1 LLAPTKCLKRDK
13 KVENKINFGTDG
25 IRGHADQ
32 YPFTE
37 QALIN
42 LGIAIALWGI
52 SKYEKEQPALL
63 IGHDTRESCTKIKK
77 ALKKGLSN
85 FPLKIVDAEILPTPA
100 VCQIINKSNNFDFG
114 IIISAS
120 HNPYQDNGIK
130 IIDAETIKLNT
141 KDEDL
146 IIKNFETISESK
158 HKFKASAK
166 AIDQKWND
174 AHELYKKHL
183 FTFFNPN
190 FLQDIKVVLDCANGA
205 TYKLAPEIFKAF
217 GAQTTV
223 LFTQPNGKNINYQC
237 GSLHPEKLQ
246 EAILE
251 NKADVGFAFDGDG
264 DRVIA
269 VNRHGQIIEGDDILA
284 LLSEHPK
291 VASTKTIVG
300 TIMSN
305 LGLELHLKKEGK
317 HLIRTQVGD
326 KYISAQLQENNLLL
340 GGENSGH
347 IIIKDYMNSGDGIFV
362 ALKLLETILITKNWN
377 IKLFEKIPQILI
389 NVPVL
394 NKKDLTLQPYA
405 KIINEQEQILKK
417 GRIIVRYSGTE
428 KLLRVMVEEQDNIL
442 ANNVAKTLVEK
453 LKNALDQNL

>member
-1 LLAPTKCLKRDK
+1 MEK
-13 KVENKINFGTDG
+13 KINFGTDG

-37 QALIN
+37 QTLIN
-42 LGIAIALWGI
+42 LGIAIALWSI
-52 SKYEKEQPALL
+52 SKYENEPTLL
-63 IGHDTRESCTKIKK
+63 IGHDTRESCNKIKK
-77 ALKKGLSN
+77 ALKKGLLN
-85 FPLKIVDAEILPTPA
+85 FPIKIVDAEILPTPA
-100 VCQIINKSNNFDFG
+100 VCQIINKSKNFDFG

-130 IIDAETIKLNT
+130 IIDAKTIKLNH
-141 KDEDL
+141 KDEEF
-146 IIKNFETISESK
+146 IVKNFETISSSK
-158 HKFKASAK
+158 HKFKSNSA
-166 AIDQKWND
+166 AADQKWSD
-174 AHELYKKHL
+174 AHEQYKKHI
-183 FTFFNPN
+183 FTFFPQN
-190 FLQDIKVVLDCANGA
+190 FLNGIKVVLDCANGA

-217 GAQTTV
+217 GAQLTI
-223 LFTQPNGKNINYQC
+223 LSAEPNGKNINYHC

-246 EAILE
+246 ETVLSS
-251 NKADVGFAFDGDG
+251 KADIGFAFDGDG

-269 VNRHGQIIEGDDILA
+269 VNRKGQIIDGDDILA
-284 LLSEHPK
+284 LLSKHPK
-291 VASTKTIVG
+291 MNSAKTIVG
-300 TIMSN
+300 TIMTN

-317 HLIRTQVGD
+317 NLIRTQVGD
-326 KYISAQLQENNLLL
+326 KYVSANLQENKLLL

-362 ALKLLETILITKNWN
+362 ALRLLETILITKNWN

-394 NKKDLTLQPYA
+394 NKKDLTLHPYST
-405 KIINEQEQILKK
+405 IIQEQEKILKE

-428 KLLRVMVEEQDNIL
+428 NLLRVMVEDQDNNM
-442 ANNVAKTLVEK
+442 AKNVANLLAEK